1 MISFLKIVFDLDH
14 RLVESHLNNIKQAT
28 SWQKK
33 MFEKGFESN
42 KNNNNSRVYEPPSL
56 TEWTFAE
63 MMNKDL
69 EINID
74 LIKAE
79 TLSFAEE
86 NYEKEVL
93 KSYSTKR
100 PLFVVLLRILASK
113 INYIHHEEQGNAL
126 DIFITI
132 YERIPDPELKI

>member
-1 MISFLKIVFDLDH
+1 MMS
-14 RLVESHLNNIKQAT
+14 
-28 SWQKK
+28 
-33 MFEKGFESN
+33 
-42 KNNNNSRVYEPPSL
+42 KN
-56 TEWTFAE
+56 
-63 MMNKDL
+63 L

-74 LIKAE
+74 LIKPEA
-79 TLSFAEE
+79 LAFAEE

-113 INYIHHEEQGNAL
+113 INIVHAEEQGNAL